1 MQQAFARR
9 GVRRAAPGTIAWL
22 ALLAAVVM
30 AQTTVASVALAEGGP
45 SAPAAQ
51 DNRDNRGNPVPPAVQ
66 GNPPSPATE
75 GRAEAPVGHRQP
87 RPGDLPPDVRRE
99 EGGMVRSPVDRELDQ
114 KMQICRG
121 C

>member
-1 MQQAFARR
+1 
-9 GVRRAAPGTIAWL
+9 
-22 ALLAAVVM
+22 VVT
-30 AQTTVASVALAEGGP
+30 AQTTVASVALAQGGP

-51 DNRDNRGNPVPPAVQ
+51 DGRGNPVPPAVQ
-66 GNPPSPATE
+66 DNPPPPATE
-75 GRAEAPVGHRQP
+75 GRGQAPVGHRQP
-87 RPGDLPPDVRRE
+87 RPGDLPADVRRE